1 MPINGWDFVPIVGT
15 YREAQRLDREDPNA
29 SKLGLATSLGMD
41 LLGAGMM
48 APALKAAVKASRL
61 SKLLKSRGF
70 NKITE
75 QGLYRSQPN
84 TYMRVAPETI
94 EHQYYRETIPT
105 VRFKQIPTVD
115 VSGVALQP
123 LVQTLRVPTQAM
135 SH

>member
-41 LLGAGMM
+41 LLGVGMM
-48 APALKAAVKASRL
+48 APALKATVKASRL

-75 QGLYRSQPN
+75 QGLYRS
-84 TYMRVAPETI
+84 
-94 EHQYYRETIPT
+94 
-105 VRFKQIPTVD
+105 
-115 VSGVALQP
+115 
-123 LVQTLRVPTQAM
+123 
-135 SH
+135 